1 VGRDCG
7 APGAD
12 LDYLA
17 HVRAGLIYRVRVNSL
32 LTNTGYC
39 VVKCIE
45 CTCSVPESGS
55 RVKSAVFIRRNSD
68 GDRERNCPPFYP
80 RILT

>member
-1 VGRDCG
+1 MGRDCG

-39 VVKCIE
+39 IAKCIE
-45 CTCSVPESGS
+45 CTYSVPESGS
-55 RVKSAVFIRRNSD
+55 RINCAVLTKKIRD
-68 GDRERNCPPFYP
+68 GDRERDCPYFYP